1 MSKSIEIVVNEKT
14 LKCSF
19 GLGFL
24 GECLENLDLSV
35 VQIGEKLDKNPF
47 KWIPTLMYESIKYS
61 KDIDFTIDDLI
72 EWLDNE
78 EGKTTMNEFL
88 LAFVDSLKKDVPKQK
103 GNGKKIKAPLKK

>member
-1 MSKSIEIVVNEKT
+1 MSKAIEIVVNEKT

-47 KWIPTLMYESIKYS
+47 KWIPVLMYESIKYN
-61 KDIDFTIDDLI
+61 KDVEFTIDDLI

-78 EGKTTMNEFL
+78 EGKATMNSFL
-88 LAFVDSLKKDVPKQK
+88 LAFIDSLRKDVPKQESTV
-103 GNGKKIKAPLKK
+103 KKRKPQQKK

>member
-1 MSKSIEIVVNEKT
+1 MSKAIEIVVNEQT

-61 KDIDFTIDDLI
+61 KDVDFTLDDLV
-72 EWLDNE
+72 EWLDDE
-78 EGKTTMNEFL
+78 EGKKTMNDFL
-88 LAFVDSLKKDVPKQK
+88 LAFIKSLSKDVPKQK
-103 GNGKKIKAPLKK
+103 GTRKKIKAPIKK